1 VDCRPEGE
9 RVTDLEQSG
18 REHGGGDPGSRAA
31 NGPATVP
38 GRPIPIAVSVRHVHL
53 SAATVEQLFGRGHRL
68 TVERAITQPGQF
80 AARETVSLVG
90 PRGHLRHV
98 RVVGPERPE
107 DQVEISR
114 TDEFLLGI
122 DAPVRESGDL
132 SRTPG
137 ARIEGPLGHVTLDH
151 GVICSQRHIHM
162 APADAVEFGVA
173 DGDTVDVHVGEPPRT
188 LTFGGVRIR
197 ARPGF
202 LLEMHI
208 DTDEANA
215 AGISTGATAQ
225 LESIHPT
232 ARILAPR

>member
-1 VDCRPEGE
+1 M
-9 RVTDLEQSG
+9 TDQDRSGDEQVR
-18 REHGGGDPGSRAA
+18 REFGAHGDPAV
-31 NGPATVP
+31 ATVP

-53 SAATVEQLFGRGHRL
+53 SVATVERLFGRDHRL
-68 TVERAITQPGQF
+68 TVERPIAQPGQF

-98 RVVGPERPE
+98 RVVGPERAE

-132 SRTPG
+132 ARTPG
-137 ARIEGPLGHVTLDH
+137 ARIEGPVGHVDLDH

-162 APADAVEFGVA
+162 SPADAREFGVV

-197 ARPGF
+197 VRPDF
-202 LLEMHI
+202 VLEMHI

-215 AGISTGATAQ
+215 AGISTGATAL
-225 LESIHPT
+225 LESIYAT
-232 ARILAPR
+232 ARILASRRTD

>member
-1 VDCRPEGE
+1 MTDHERRGDGQGRRELGAREGAG
-9 RVTDLEQSG
+9 Q
-18 REHGGGDPGSRAA
+18 
-31 NGPATVP
+31 ATVP

-53 SAATVEQLFGRGHRL
+53 SVATVERLFGRDHRL
-68 TVERAITQPGQF
+68 AVDRHLAQPGQF
-80 AARETVSLVG
+80 AAQETVSLVG

-98 RVVGPERPE
+98 RVIGPERPE

-132 SRTPG
+132 ASTPG
-137 ARIEGPLGHVTLDH
+137 ARIEGPVGHVDLEH

-162 APADAVEFGVA
+162 SPADAVAFGAA
-173 DGDTVDVHVGEPPRT
+173 DGDTVDVHVGEAPRT

-197 ARPGF
+197 VRTGF
-202 LLEMHI
+202 VLEMHI

-215 AGISTGATAQ
+215 AGISTGATAL

-232 ARILAPR
+232 ARILASRRSD

>member
-1 VDCRPEGE
+1 M
-9 RVTDLEQSG
+9 
-18 REHGGGDPGSRAA
+18 
-31 NGPATVP
+31 
-38 GRPIPIAVSVRHVHL
+38 HL
-53 SAATVEQLFGRGHRL
+53 SVATVERLFGRDHRL
-68 TVERAITQPGQF
+68 TVERPIAQPGQF

-98 RVVGPERPE
+98 RVVGPERAQ

-132 SRTPG
+132 ARTPG
-137 ARIEGPLGHVTLDH
+137 ARIEGPVGHVDLDH

-162 APADAVEFGVA
+162 SPADAEAFGVA
-173 DGDTVDVHVGEPPRT
+173 DGDTVDVHVGEAPRT

-197 ARPGF
+197 VRRDF
-202 LLEMHI
+202 VLEMHI

-215 AGISTGATAQ
+215 AGISTGATAL

-232 ARILAPR
+232 ARILAPRRADQE